1 MNGRHAS
8 NDDDRPLIVH
18 LGFGGI
24 GGIAAVCRTLSDGLE
39 AFGYRSAMVRHGT
52 AAELDAGTKSWDGL
66 EVVASLQRKGRLNL
80 GVLVSCC
87 TIVRRQRP
95 NVVIAHDHSL
105 IPAAFLGFL
114 LGRRRPRI
122 VMVEHQPIG
131 LRTRGTNLRSLIGL
145 VFASALVC
153 LSDDYAQRYPYR
165 ALPLRS
171 VRRMRVI
178 PNAVDTSYFS
188 PSSEPRSNPGGW
200 TVGMASRFIPTK
212 DIRTLISAIALL
224 NAADPQ
230 HRYKLEL
237 AGDGPDEASLAAH
250 AASCGASPDV
260 TFLGRL
266 DERGLLDFYRR
277 LDTYVQATLGETM
290 STSILQA
297 LACGVPVVASNVE
310 GIGNLL
316 SDRTNARLTPVGDPE
331 ALAEVLRDLSE
342 NPQMASRFRAVGR
355 DLVIDR
361 FAMSATAGQYAQ
373 LFDRIGAT

>member
-1 MNGRHAS
+1 MNGGTPS
-8 NDDDRPLIVH
+8 GNDDGHLILQ

-66 EVVASLQRKGRLNL
+66 EVVDSLQRKGRLNL

-87 TIVRRQRP
+87 SIVLRQRP
-95 NVVIAHDHSL
+95 TVVIAHDHSL

-114 LGRRRPRI
+114 LGRRRPKV
-122 VMVEHQPIG
+122 VMVEHQPLG

-153 LSDDYAQRYPYR
+153 LSDDYAQRYPFR

-171 VRRMRVI
+171 VRQMRVI
-178 PNAVDTSYFS
+178 PNAVDTEYFS
-188 PSSEPRSNPGGW
+188 PSTHPESDPDHW

-224 NAADPQ
+224 NAADPPR
-230 HRYKLEL
+230 RYKLEL

-250 AASCGASPDV
+250 AVSCGASDDV

-266 DERGLLDFYRR
+266 GEQGLLDFYRR
-277 LDTYVQATLGETM
+277 LDTYVQSTLGETM
-290 STSILQA
+290 STSVLQA

-310 GIGNLL
+310 GISNLL
-316 SDRTNARLTPVGDPE
+316 SDGINARLTPVGDPE
-331 ALAEVLRDLSE
+331 ALGEALRDLSE
-342 NPQMASRFRAVGR
+342 HPQMASTFRALGR
-355 DLVIDR
+355 GLVIDR
-361 FAMSATAGQYAQ
+361 FGVSAVSGQYAQ